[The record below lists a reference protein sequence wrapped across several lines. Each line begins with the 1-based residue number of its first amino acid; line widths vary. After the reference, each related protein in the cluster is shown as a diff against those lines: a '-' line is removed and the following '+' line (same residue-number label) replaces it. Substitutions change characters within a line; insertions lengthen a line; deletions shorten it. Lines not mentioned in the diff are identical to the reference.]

1 MLIPNEKKGWFGSFS
16 EIGRRAARL
25 HFLISK
31 EPPTK
36 KFNNKESL
44 VISAFEAS
52 ENKNK
57 DIFKKNNDDGFD
69 IFTID
74 DTDKLKL
81 EELTKS
87 PISNP
92 LSFQKNKK
100 DKNKINKLNQSNK
113 KFYYYHLHKKTKE
126 KIGIQSNPPCTKYN
140 PKYTSIFPRSASSPP
155 WMTMKART
163 KLFDNKVDEHPF
175 YIEHENILDTMA
187 GKGFIDMKKQKQNEE
202 EKKDN
207 KNLSRFKIN
216 KSATVSPNFNLKNK
230 SKNFNTNKK
239 ERRRPYSTINA
250 RLRRQN
256 YSENLKDKLISALS
270 EYKECRKN
278 KSMSNFQ
285 QKKIMNKKV
294 TSLSRNK
301 TIEIDFNKS
310 SATKL
315 NNSSL
320 ERNKSDIRNE
330 NSKESLDISQDSY
343 DLYKNI
349 YTKGIKRKHNINY
362 NRTYSKEII
371 KGPNFKQMISRE
383 TLDKLR
389 DDKIPIVPYLL
400 PNFSSV
406 RDRNIMMVV
415 YDRKYH
421 KINRNKSDSLAR
433 IDNTFYYDPNE
444 ILTKINNYV
453 SSHPPNFN
461 MMTSRPDDDDPLPS
475 YMKRIYTRNSCY
487 AITQLSLKL
496 NNYKNRGFAK
506 NNSSFFP
513 KKSFNKIVN
522 LNLLKSK
529 KFLGNVIGNENL
541 FYRQFRGIG
550 TSLKFYNKNYE
561 DILRDNFLERFDNV
575 TFKTIKQNHSKKISE
590 LVVKVKEEAEE

>member
-1 MLIPNEKKGWFGSFS
+1 
-16 EIGRRAARL
+16 
-25 HFLISK
+25 
-31 EPPTK
+31 
-36 KFNNKESL
+36 
-44 VISAFEAS
+44 
-52 ENKNK
+52 
-57 DIFKKNNDDGFD
+57 
-69 IFTID
+69 
-74 DTDKLKL
+74 
-81 EELTKS
+81 
-87 PISNP
+87 
-92 LSFQKNKK
+92 
-100 DKNKINKLNQSNK
+100 
-113 KFYYYHLHKKTKE
+113 
-126 KIGIQSNPPCTKYN
+126 
-140 PKYTSIFPRSASSPP
+140 
-155 WMTMKART
+155 
-163 KLFDNKVDEHPF
+163 
-175 YIEHENILDTMA
+175 
-187 GKGFIDMKKQKQNEE
+187 
-202 EKKDN
+202 
-207 KNLSRFKIN
+207 
-216 KSATVSPNFNLKNK
+216 
-230 SKNFNTNKK
+230 
-239 ERRRPYSTINA
+239 
-250 RLRRQN
+250 
-256 YSENLKDKLISALS
+256 
-270 EYKECRKN
+270 
-278 KSMSNFQ
+278 
-285 QKKIMNKKV
+285 MNKKV

-349 YTKGIKRKHNINY
+349 YTKGIKRKHNVNY

-522 LNLLKSK
+522 LNLLRSDAFLSYLVNNQGDIRKSNNYVAK
-529 KFLGNVIGNENL
+529 
-541 FYRQFRGIG
+541 
-550 TSLKFYNKNYE
+550 SMKFYNKNYE
-561 DILRDNFLERFDNV
+561 DLLKEGMLTKFDNV
-575 TFKTIKQNHSKKISE
+575 TLKTIKPEIKTEFKNMDKFLEKFVTETNIAKKSIN
-590 LVVKVKEEAEE
+590 KNKK